1 MGANILNQGSKFTS
15 HMHQLLMMSLKRWL
29 VPSSSSVSQLLPEG
43 DDEATKAANKQVS
56 EILQVS
62 KERKKRGPNKTN
74 DDVTRVKIAKYT
86 CENGNK
92 AAVEKFSDELGHK
105 VSESSVRNMKKA
117 YLEKLKLGKDPDSI
131 KSLPHASRGRPLMLG
146 DYDAELVK

>member
-1 MGANILNQGSKFTS
+1 M
-15 HMHQLLMMSLKRWL
+15 
-29 VPSSSSVSQLLPEG
+29 LPEG

-56 EILQVS
+56 EILQVA
-62 KERKKRGPNKTN
+62 KERKKRVPNKTY

-146 DYDAELVK
+146 DYDAEVVK